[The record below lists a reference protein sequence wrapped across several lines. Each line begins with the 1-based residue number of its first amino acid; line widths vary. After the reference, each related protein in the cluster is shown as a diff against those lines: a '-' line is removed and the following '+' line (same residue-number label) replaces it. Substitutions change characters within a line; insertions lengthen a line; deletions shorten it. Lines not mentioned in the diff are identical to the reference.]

1 VSLAIVLALA
11 LGIGGNA
18 ALFGIVEALELRP
31 LPVRDPERLV
41 TIGLRSRVRADQLPG
56 PLSVPDAEEIAR
68 SSPHLGSLALYRRE
82 TFGWSRGAENRRV
95 AVLLASAGLFRTLG
109 LPLQL
114 GRELAPSEVGPSPG
128 RVAVISDRFW
138 RHALGGS
145 ASVLGSTLTLDGDVY
160 QVVGVAAPEAE
171 FPLSETPAD
180 VILPLGVTPFTQI
193 NMQHQGADIV
203 RAVGRLA
210 PGATIAEARAEVR
223 GTFDRIIET
232 HPSSAPVTADV
243 VPLRA
248 SVLGGS
254 EQLPLLLLGATGC
267 VLLIACVNVANLLL
281 ARAVRRRRE
290 LAIRAALGASR
301 GQLRRQLLVE
311 SLLLSTLAAGA
322 AVLICVAVLSGSVPL
337 GPRAGSVVAAYRVDA
352 GVVAFAALLAL
363 VCGIACGLLA
373 GAFALPGEGQDSLQA
388 SAAGG
393 DPLRH
398 EQVRSTLVVVE
409 VAVSVV
415 LLVGAGLLGRTLFH
429 LASVDPGMRIQG
441 LVAQE
446 LAVPDSTPDPRMRQL
461 LTTALERVSAIP
473 GVEAAGAIWPS
484 PFGSRT
490 MTTAARTSDLGDL
503 WPETVDFRL
512 VAPGTFRVLAV
523 PVLVG
528 REFETTDG
536 PDRPPVIVVNEALA
550 RRLWPDQDP
559 IGKQLA
565 VGLQDHELRTVVGV
579 VGNVRQSL
587 ETPARPEAYVSMLQA
602 GPGRACPR
610 HRPTPA
616 RVPGAEPAGPRFAA
630 PRLQP
635 GALQHPGP
643 RRAQAAAARGRRVSR
658 VRWRR
663 GVPRGAGD
671 RRGALAAGD
680 PAQPRAGH
688 PDGARGAGQG
698 RGGAGPRPRA
708 AAGRARARPGGRG
721 HARGRP
727 GAAEIPVR
735 RGHARRVELCR
746 RDGDA
751 AHRRR
756 RRELVARAPGE
767 PRGSGRGDARRVASG
782 AHRAWSA
789 AFTAASGFTSPH
801 PCRSSSMPGTRC
813 AVSIRM
819 RFTSP
824 GERAGL
830 ASSIWA
836 TIEVTI
842 GAAKLVPS
850 TFL

>member
-587 ETPARPEAYVSMLQA
+587 ETPARPEAYVSMLQVIDSKLDLVVRA
-602 GPGRACPR
+602 RAIDPPLLASLGPSLQGLDLRLLVSSPV
-610 HRPTPA
+610 PFST
-616 RVPGAEPAGPRFAA
+616 RVHDALKQQ
-630 PRLQP
+630 RL
-635 GALQHPGP
+635 
-643 RRAQAAAARGRRVSR
+643 AAAASLGFA
-658 VRWRR
+658 
-663 GVPRGAGD
+663 GVAVF
-671 RRGALAAGD
+671 LAALGIGGVLSQLVTQRSRELGIRM
-680 PAQPRAGH
+680 AL
-688 PDGARGAGQG
+688 GARGRDVAGQVLA
-698 RGGAGPRPRA
+698 RGLRLVGLGLVLGAGVTLGVGPVLRRFLSGVGTLDGWSYAGATGMLLTVA
-708 AAGRARARPGGRG
+708 AAASWLP
-721 HARGRP
+721 
-727 GAAEIPVR
+727 
-735 RGHARRVELCR
+735 ARRASRVDPAE
-746 RDGDA
+746 
-751 AHRRR
+751 
-756 RRELVARAPGE
+756 VMRAE
-767 PRGSGRGDARRVASG
+767 
-782 AHRAWSA
+782 
-789 AFTAASGFTSPH
+789 
-801 PCRSSSMPGTRC
+801 
-813 AVSIRM
+813 
-819 RFTSP
+819 
-824 GERAGL
+824 
-830 ASSIWA
+830 
-836 TIEVTI
+836 
-842 GAAKLVPS
+842 
-850 TFL
+850 

>member
-1 VSLAIVLALA
+1 M
-11 LGIGGNA
+11 
-18 ALFGIVEALELRP
+18 
-31 LPVRDPERLV
+31 
-41 TIGLRSRVRADQLPG
+41 
-56 PLSVPDAEEIAR
+56 
-68 SSPHLGSLALYRRE
+68 
-82 TFGWSRGAENRRV
+82 
-95 AVLLASAGLFRTLG
+95 
-109 LPLQL
+109 

-128 RVAVISDRFW
+128 RVAVISNRFW

-223 GTFDRIIET
+223 ATFDRLIET

-243 VPLRA
+243 VTLRA

-311 SLLLSTLAAGA
+311 SVVLAALAAGA
-322 AVLICVAVLSGSVPL
+322 AVLICLAVLSGSVPL

-352 GVVAFAALLAL
+352 GVVGFAALLAL
-363 VCGIACGLLA
+363 VCGVACGLLA
-373 GAFALPGEGQDSLQA
+373 GTFALPGEGQDSLQA

-398 EQVRSTLVVVE
+398 ERVRSTLVVLE

-446 LAVPDSTPDPRMRQL
+446 FAVPDSTPDPRMRQL

-490 MTTAARTSDLGDL
+490 MTTGARTADLGDL

-528 REFETTDG
+528 RDFETSDG
-536 PDRPPVIVVNEALA
+536 PDRPPVIMVNEALA

-565 VGLQDHELRTVVGV
+565 VGLQDHEMRTVVGV

-587 ETPARPEAYVSMLQA
+587 ETPARPEAYVPMLQVIDSKLDLVVRA
-602 GPGRACPR
+602 RAIDPPLLASLGPSLQGLDSQLLVSSPV
-610 HRPTPA
+610 PFST
-616 RVPGAEPAGPRFAA
+616 RVHDALNQQ
-630 PRLQP
+630 RL
-635 GALQHPGP
+635 
-643 RRAQAAAARGRRVSR
+643 AAAASLGFA
-658 VRWRR
+658 
-663 GVPRGAGD
+663 GVAVF
-671 RRGALAAGD
+671 LAALGIGGVLSQLVTQRTRELGIRM
-680 PAQPRAGH
+680 AL
-688 PDGARGAGQG
+688 GARGRDVAGQVLA
-698 RGGAGPRPRA
+698 RGLRLVGLGLVLGAGVTLGVGPVLRRFLSGVATLDGWSYAGATGMLLTVA
-708 AAGRARARPGGRG
+708 AAASWLPALRASRVDPAEVMRA
-721 HARGRP
+721 
-727 GAAEIPVR
+727 E
-735 RGHARRVELCR
+735 
-746 RDGDA
+746 
-751 AHRRR
+751 
-756 RRELVARAPGE
+756 
-767 PRGSGRGDARRVASG
+767 
-782 AHRAWSA
+782 
-789 AFTAASGFTSPH
+789 
-801 PCRSSSMPGTRC
+801 
-813 AVSIRM
+813 
-819 RFTSP
+819 
-824 GERAGL
+824 
-830 ASSIWA
+830 
-836 TIEVTI
+836 
-842 GAAKLVPS
+842 
-850 TFL
+850 

>member
-31 LPVRDPERLV
+31 LPVGDPERLV

-95 AVLLASAGLFRTLG
+95 DVLLASAGLFRTLG
-109 LPLQL
+109 LPLQM

-145 ASVLGSTLTLDGDVY
+145 GSVLGSTLTLDGDVY

-180 VILPLGVTPFTQI
+180 VILPLGVTPFTQV

-223 GTFDRIIET
+223 ATFDRIIET

-322 AVLICVAVLSGSVPL
+322 AVLICLAVLSGSVPL

-363 VCGIACGLLA
+363 VCGVACGLLA

-398 EQVRSTLVVVE
+398 ERVRSTLVVLE

-429 LASVDPGMRIQG
+429 LASVDPGMRIHG

-490 MTTAARTSDLGDL
+490 MTTAARTADLGDL

-587 ETPARPEAYVSMLQA
+587 ETPARPEAYVSMLQVIDSRLDLVVRA
-602 GPGRACPR
+602 RAIDPPLLASLGPSLQGLDSRLLASSPV
-610 HRPTPA
+610 PFST
-616 RVPGAEPAGPRFAA
+616 RVHDALKQQ
-630 PRLQP
+630 RL
-635 GALQHPGP
+635 
-643 RRAQAAAARGRRVSR
+643 AAAASLGFA
-658 VRWRR
+658 
-663 GVPRGAGD
+663 GVAVF
-671 RRGALAAGD
+671 LAALGIGGVLSQLVTQRSRELGIRM
-680 PAQPRAGH
+680 AL
-688 PDGARGAGQG
+688 GARGRDVAGQVLA
-698 RGGAGPRPRA
+698 RGLRLVGLGLVLGAGVTLGVGPVLRRFLSGVGTLDGWSYAGATGMLLTVA
-708 AAGRARARPGGRG
+708 AAASWLP
-721 HARGRP
+721 
-727 GAAEIPVR
+727 
-735 RGHARRVELCR
+735 ARRASRVDPAE
-746 RDGDA
+746 
-751 AHRRR
+751 
-756 RRELVARAPGE
+756 VMRAE
-767 PRGSGRGDARRVASG
+767 
-782 AHRAWSA
+782 
-789 AFTAASGFTSPH
+789 
-801 PCRSSSMPGTRC
+801 
-813 AVSIRM
+813 
-819 RFTSP
+819 
-824 GERAGL
+824 
-830 ASSIWA
+830 
-836 TIEVTI
+836 
-842 GAAKLVPS
+842 
-850 TFL
+850 

>member
-31 LPVRDPERLV
+31 LPVGEPERLV

-223 GTFDRIIET
+223 ATFDRIIET

-587 ETPARPEAYVSMLQA
+587 ETPARPEAYVSMLQVIDSKLDLVVRA
-602 GPGRACPR
+602 RAIDPPLLASLGPSLQGLDSRLLVSSPV
-610 HRPTPA
+610 PFST
-616 RVPGAEPAGPRFAA
+616 RVHDALRQQ
-630 PRLQP
+630 RL
-635 GALQHPGP
+635 
-643 RRAQAAAARGRRVSR
+643 AAAASLGFA
-658 VRWRR
+658 
-663 GVPRGAGD
+663 GVAVF
-671 RRGALAAGD
+671 LAALGIGGVLSQLVTQRSRELGIRM
-680 PAQPRAGH
+680 AL
-688 PDGARGAGQG
+688 GARGRDVAGQVLA
-698 RGGAGPRPRA
+698 RGLRLVGLGLVLGAGVTLGVGPVLRRFLSGVGTLDGWSYAGATGMLLTVA
-708 AAGRARARPGGRG
+708 AAASWLP
-721 HARGRP
+721 
-727 GAAEIPVR
+727 
-735 RGHARRVELCR
+735 ARRASRVDPAE
-746 RDGDA
+746 
-751 AHRRR
+751 
-756 RRELVARAPGE
+756 VMRAE
-767 PRGSGRGDARRVASG
+767 
-782 AHRAWSA
+782 
-789 AFTAASGFTSPH
+789 
-801 PCRSSSMPGTRC
+801 
-813 AVSIRM
+813 
-819 RFTSP
+819 
-824 GERAGL
+824 
-830 ASSIWA
+830 
-836 TIEVTI
+836 
-842 GAAKLVPS
+842 
-850 TFL
+850 